1 MDTKSHA
8 ALEQLRAATRGAH
21 QELQTGSFITALEAG
36 EASKAAYGGFLQ
48 VMALLHTAIGRAGQ
62 QLADPTLREFAAST
76 GRRGRAAQRDLEA
89 LGLPP
94 EPPTAA
100 LREAVVVA
108 EEILWA
114 GLTDPRA
121 LIGPLYVM
129 QGSRQGASNLRPLI
143 SEHFGDQAPQE
154 FWSTGIEGRTE
165 DWTRFVA
172 ALDAQTLAETS
183 PACELA
189 TRLFVQLGR
198 ALDALHPLAASDDS
212 PAMAINPDAGN
223 HVVVTEARRLVAATV
238 AGLRCWR
245 DYPYYEARYGAR
257 GRRFSSSDSAW
268 LTALVDETAS
278 SAQGQIDWL
287 ARVLASRGMPTLL
300 LERHLRY
307 LHDELRDFVELD
319 ESRCAILL
327 RAADTLRDR
336 RRAHLDDETIDA
348 LSARFEA
355 KAAPLAVADAARL
368 VACAVADEGEGHAEA
383 VPSLTSWLADEAR
396 HGEPFSAAVN
406 QLLADA
412 WSAARSMPSPTA
424 GLR

>member
-1 MDTKSHA
+1 MQDSGTT
-8 ALEQLRAATRGAH
+8 ALVRLRAATRSVH
-21 QELQTGSFITALEAG
+21 QQLQGCSFVTALVAG

-48 VMALLHTAIGRAGQ
+48 VMALLHAAIDRAGQ
-62 QLADPTLREFAAST
+62 ELADPTLREFAAST
-76 GRRGRAAQRDLEA
+76 GRRGRAAQRDLAA

-100 LREAVVVA
+100 LRESMVVA

-114 GLTDPRA
+114 GLAEPEA
-121 LIGPLYVM
+121 LVGALYVM
-129 QGSRQGASNLRPLI
+129 QGSRQGASDLLPLI
-143 SEHFGDQAPQE
+143 AEHFGDDVPQE
-154 FWSTGIEGRTE
+154 FWSTGIEGRAD

-172 ALDAQTLAETS
+172 ALDAHTLAATS

-198 ALDALHPLAASDDS
+198 ALDALHPLAATDGSA
-212 PAMAINPDAGN
+212 AMAINPEAGN

-245 DYPYYEARYGAR
+245 DYPYYEARFGAR
-257 GRRFSSSDSAW
+257 GRRYGSSDSAW
-268 LTALVDETAS
+268 ITALVDETEQ
-278 SAQGQIDWL
+278 SALRQLDWL
-287 ARVLASRGMPTLL
+287 AGLLTSRGMPTLL
-300 LERHLRY
+300 LERQLRY

-319 ESRCAILL
+319 ESRCAVLL
-327 RAADTLRDR
+327 RAADTLGDR
-336 RRAHLDDETIDA
+336 RRTHLHDEAIET

-355 KAAPLAVADAARL
+355 AAPLALADVASL
-368 VACAVADEGEGHAEA
+368 VACAVADECDGHTQA

-396 HGEPFSAAVN
+396 HGEAFSAAVT

-412 WSAARSMPSPTA
+412 RSAARSTSPL
-424 GLR
+424 GVQR